1 MELTKNSLIHEN
13 HWRKPVGLPTRFQG
27 LGVKLK
33 LTQTSNGQ
41 KGKSPLIR
49 GTPIAEYETR

>member
-1 MELTKNSLIHEN
+1 LAETSWASNTLSGSG
-13 HWRKPVGLPTRFQG
+13 R
-27 LGVKLK
+27 VKLK

-41 KGKSPLIR
+41 KGKSPMIR